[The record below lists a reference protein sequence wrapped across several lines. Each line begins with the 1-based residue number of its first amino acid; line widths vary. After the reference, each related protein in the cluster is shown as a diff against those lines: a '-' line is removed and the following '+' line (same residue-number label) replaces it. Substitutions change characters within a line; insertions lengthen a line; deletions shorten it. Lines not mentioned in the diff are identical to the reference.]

1 MATEAPSNV
10 LPGRC
15 PIEAT
20 SDPTDEPEDI
30 DQGTM
35 KLMVGLIAA
44 SLGAVCTLLAGK
56 WLASI
61 SEAYIQGG
69 WARDVF
75 VGALFA
81 IAAFLLSYLGGSK
94 CEAWLS
100 KIAAVAALGVALF
113 PCNCKLCPAVDEA
126 VRTAGAAVASCIEPP
141 TMERVPGVHLA
152 SATVLFL
159 VLTAFCRI
167 FYLRAKRKCEQ
178 SPTQKPTKAG
188 RRMVIYSICAVA
200 ILGAVAALGVGVIF
214 DLGEEYRGFV
224 FAGESAGL
232 FAFGISWLTASK
244 VVPWLADDG
253 ERLHPTLRGKRRT
266 AIDSGAGSCVPKAS
280 PLRPQ

>member
-1 MATEAPSNV
+1 MPSPTMPMRFRTTCRAWWHEGLHRASAVHSSIGTLSEQPEIPYMDTEAPSNV

-15 PIEAT
+15 PIETT

-35 KLMVGLIAA
+35 KLIVGLIAV

-61 SEAYIQGG
+61 SEAYVQGG

-75 VGALFA
+75 VGSLFS
-81 IAAFLLSYLGGSK
+81 IAAFLLAYLGGSK

-126 VRTAGAAVASCIEPP
+126 VRTAGAALASCVEPP

-152 SATVLFL
+152 SAAVLF
-159 VLTAFCRI
+159 F
-167 FYLRAKRKCEQ
+167 
-178 SPTQKPTKAG
+178 
-188 RRMVIYSICAVA
+188 
-200 ILGAVAALGVGVIF
+200 
-214 DLGEEYRGFV
+214 
-224 FAGESAGL
+224 
-232 FAFGISWLTASK
+232 
-244 VVPWLADDG
+244 
-253 ERLHPTLRGKRRT
+253 
-266 AIDSGAGSCVPKAS
+266 
-280 PLRPQ
+280 